1 MACHPNGDLLASGGD
16 QGEILVWDV
25 NLGSYIKFNHAS
37 RKVVSRVMFHPDPE
51 KKLVSP

>member
-1 MACHPNGDLLASGGD
+1 MSCHPNGDLLASGGD

-37 RKVVSRVMFHPDPE
+37 RKVVSVLCSIPILR
-51 KKLVSP
+51 KSL